1 MPLQSKQE
9 AHGANALSLPFDSY
23 AQVLRMLMPP
33 INRVGFYDASGNALW
48 SSDGVEEP
56 EFRMHLDLVLARF
69 TAEDDDEQPSA
80 YAAVDQAEPI
90 YLFAI
95 RDDAQ
100 KLLGAIGL
108 VCRELP
114 ASTAYRRREHVE
126 KMLNPLI
133 EIITHGWRAQAA
145 QPATAA
151 GTAAKKPTAP
161 APIMAVTPEPSS
173 LPAILRRSLALATR
187 SLDGAFGAAIAA
199 ERPFTLTHRLSLDES
214 DLAVNSAIDTVRN
227 GVLKYMRVR
236 SGPLVSNQ
244 VSTGSPNRLPYKL
257 LALPLRAG
265 GAQLAAALI
274 VFRAKTAPD
283 FGSDDIALLAQIAAQ
298 VPAAMLSEWISGTSA
313 APSAEASSVET
324 SAPSGADARVPPVL
338 SAPATPRPD
347 AAPIV
352 DGPPKIVSISA
363 ARTAMTMD
371 ERVRLALRDN
381 NFDLYVQKIAPLHDA
396 QRATRYEVLLRMT
409 DGLHLYTPKSFFAA
423 AEQHELMPDV
433 DEWVVRELLR
443 TLRSRATSIRTKFW
457 EFSINLSAQTML
469 TDRFS
474 DSLLGELRMSPIPP
488 GTLTFEVS
496 EGDAIEHQY
505 SLSLLAN
512 RLRDAGC
519 RLALDNCRAGL
530 RTFDTLRKWPV
541 TCVKID
547 GSLVRNIATN
557 FRYENQVR
565 QMARMAHGLGI
576 ETVAECVENESVRE
590 RLLNMEIDYV
600 QGFHFGQPQP
610 LSTLFQ

>member
-9 AHGANALSLPFDSY
+9 NHGANAPSLPFDCY

-33 INRVGFYDASGNALW
+33 INRVGFYDAGGNALW

-69 TAEDDDEQPSA
+69 RSEPDEQPGT

-95 RDDAQ
+95 RDDDQ
-100 KLLGAIGL
+100 KLLGAVGL

-133 EIITHGWRAQAA
+133 EIVSHGWRAQSARAA
-145 QPATAA
+145 APIAA
-151 GTAAKKPTAP
+151 NKQAAA
-161 APIMAVTPEPSS
+161 APIMGVTPEPTP
-173 LPAILRRSLALATR
+173 LPALLRRSLALATR

-199 ERPFTLTHRLSLDES
+199 ERPFTLTHRVSLDES

-244 VSTGSPNRLPYKL
+244 VSIGSPNRLPYKL
-257 LALPLRAG
+257 LALPLRSG
-265 GAQLAAALI
+265 GAQLAAALVI
-274 VFRAKTAPD
+274 FRPRNAPD
-283 FGSDDIALLAQIAAQ
+283 FGSDEIALLAQIVAQ
-298 VPAAMLSEWISGTSA
+298 VPAAMLSEWTSA
-313 APSAEASSVET
+313 TSVGEPAPAPSATTSRTATREA
-324 SAPSGADARVPPVL
+324 PVL
-338 SAPATPRPD
+338 STPAAPRAPAADP
-347 AAPIV
+347 APIV
-352 DGPPKIVSISA
+352 DDPPKIVSISA
-363 ARTAMTMD
+363 ARAAMTMD

-409 DGLHLYTPKSFFAA
+409 DGLHLYAPKSFFAA
-423 AEQHELMPDV
+423 AEEHELMPDV

-443 TLRSRATSIRTKFW
+443 TLRARATAIRTKFW

-541 TCVKID
+541 ACVKID
-547 GSLVRNIATN
+547 GSLVRNVATN

-576 ETVAECVENESVRE
+576 ETVAECVENESIRE